1 MEVLLESSES
11 CGPRGTRGSDVESSN
26 PLERERI
33 EGGWWRM
40 LEA

>member
-11 CGPRGTRGSDVESSN
+11 CGSRGTRGSDVESSN

-33 EGGWWRM
+33 ERGWWSM
-40 LEA
+40 MGV